1 MKSKASLT
9 LMEQLI
15 MLLVFALA
23 AAVCLRAF
31 VWADTHSAQIETT
44 DKAVLL
50 AQSTA
55 ETIKG
60 SGGDVQNA
68 LKSAADMLGAKYD
81 GKALQINYD
90 NSWNRTN
97 KNPVYRLTA
106 EGVDSGLDNL
116 CKIGVYVCEAESSKI
131 IFTLE
136 TAWQMEVSP
145 RE

>member
-44 DKAVLL
+44 DRAVLL
-50 AQSTA
+50 AQSAA
-55 ETIKG
+55 EAIKG

-68 LKSAADMLGAKYD
+68 LSSAADILGAKYD
-81 GKALQINYD
+81 GKVLQINYD
-90 NSWNRTN
+90 SSWNPTN
-97 KNPVYRLTA
+97 ENPVYRLTA
-106 EGVDSGLDNL
+106 KGVDSGLDEL
-116 CKIGVYVCEAESSKI
+116 CKAGICVCEADSKEV
-131 IFTLE
+131 IFALE